1 MSQTHWR
8 KSCACIGLCLL
19 PFFWKT
25 LSSESNDAKVWTT
38 DRFLDFVEGE
48 LVDGG
53 ANSYVAADGSIRL
66 INLYD
71 LNQDG
76 NVDAV
81 FPSTHDNSEA
91 IDLYIYWGKN
101 GLNPSLRTLLP
112 TAGAKDVAIADLNRD
127 GYPDLVVANRFDGT
141 RTDLNSYIYWGS
153 AQGLNA
159 ENRTELPTQGAE
171 SIAVG
176 DLNQDGFP
184 EIVFANSGLSYH
196 VAEDTFNQSFVYW
209 GSPKGYSADR
219 RLNLKTINGRDVK
232 IADLNR
238 DGAPDLAFA
247 NEGNS
252 AKDGGITIY
261 WGTLQGKFSAGHSQQ
276 LPGEFSS
283 GLDVADFNGDGHL
296 DMVLANAFR
305 LKGRELGIYDIIETV
320 AIPSFVYW
328 GSAQGY
334 SSDRRSEL
342 PTVGARSVAAGDL
355 DQDGLADLAFAN
367 GSGGASYVYWAS
379 QSGFKANRRL
389 ALPTLAASRSAVFD
403 LNSDGKLDLI
413 FANRSGAGSHE
424 TVSYVYW
431 GDSRGLSPERR
442 LELPTQGAA
451 GIAVGDLD
459 RDGKTDLV
467 FANKEDGTAGSPT
480 DTYIYWGDARGQ
492 FDPSRRQSLPTR
504 GPNAY
509 AAADLNADGFPDLY
523 MPESESTI
531 YWGSQQGYAPVRKSV
546 VGAKQA
552 MSGQAADFNRDG
564 YLDLALSE
572 WAPGEEGA
580 GLYWGGP
587 AGYSAAN
594 RFVFR
599 IGSVRFHA
607 IADLNRDGWPD
618 VIFPT
623 TSGEVVIFW
632 NSANGFDNARKQSL
646 PCAAA
651 VSTEVAD
658 LNGDGYLEVIVANLW
673 DKNPPPGKPRSFG
686 GSPEA
691 DTFIYWG
698 SASGYSATRRQV
710 LPSVGNEDV
719 TVADLNQDGKLDL
732 VLTSYHAG
740 STRNAPSRIY
750 WNGAQGFDPSRVML
764 LPTHSASGAMVA
776 DFNRDGWKD
785 ILITCHS
792 YEGNHRND
800 SFLYWGSSK
809 GYSVDRKSL
818 LHGLGPHLMNVAD
831 IGNIYNRSDRY
842 DYISP
847 PFRAGAEARW
857 QSLRWKAETPFRT
870 RVEFQIRRASSAE
883 SLTSAPWQGPAGEG
897 TFFQTSGAALEG
909 LKGSGDWIQY
919 KATLVSPDS
928 ANSPVV
934 RSVSLE
940 YR

>member
-1 MSQTHWR
+1 MNQSRWS
-8 KSCACIGLCLL
+8 KYYVCIGLFLL
-19 PFFWKT
+19 PFVWRVV
-25 LSSESNDAKVWTT
+25 SSESNASKVWTT
-38 DRFLDFVEGE
+38 STFLDFVEGE

-76 NVDAV
+76 NVDVV

-91 IDLYIYWGKN
+91 IDLFIYWGKN
-101 GLNPSLRTLLP
+101 GLNPQNRTSLP
-112 TAGAKDVAIADLNRD
+112 TEGAKDVAIADLNQD

-141 RTDLNSYIYWGS
+141 RTDLNSYVYWGG
-153 AQGLNA
+153 AQGLDA
-159 ENRTELPTQGAE
+159 QSRTELPTQGAE
-171 SIAVG
+171 SVAVG
-176 DLNQDGFP
+176 DLNRDGFP

-196 VAEDTFNQSFVYW
+196 VAEDKFNQSYVYW
-209 GSPKGYSADR
+209 GSSKGYSADR
-219 RLNLKTINGRDVK
+219 RLNLRTINGRDVK

-238 DGAPDLAFA
+238 DGAPDLVFA

-252 AKDGGITIY
+252 AKDGGIVIY
-261 WGTLQGKFSAGHSQQ
+261 WGSPEGKLSVEHSQN

-296 DMVLANAFR
+296 DIALANAFR
-305 LKGRELGIYDIIETV
+305 LKGRELGIYDIVETV

-328 GSAQGY
+328 GSTRGY
-334 SSDRRSEL
+334 SSDHRTDL
-342 PTVGARSVAAGDL
+342 PTVGARSVTAGDL
-355 DQDGLADLAFAN
+355 NQDGLADLVFAN
-367 GSGGASYVYWAS
+367 SSGGASYVYWAS

-389 ALPTLAASRSAVFD
+389 ALPTLAASRCAVAD
-403 LNSDGKLDLI
+403 LNGDTKSDLI

-431 GDSRGLSPERR
+431 GDERGLSPERR

-459 RDGKTDLV
+459 RDGKVDLV

-492 FDPSRRQSLPTR
+492 FDPLRRQSLPTR

-531 YWGSQQGYAPVRKSV
+531 YWGSQQGYASTRKSV
-546 VGAKQA
+546 MGEKQA

-572 WAPGEEGA
+572 WVPGEVGA

-587 AGYSAAN
+587 TGYSAAN
-594 RFVFR
+594 RFVFK

-623 TSGEVVIFW
+623 TAGEVVIFW
-632 NSANGFDNARKQSL
+632 NSADGFDNARKQSL

-651 VSTEVAD
+651 VSVEVAD
-658 LNGDGYLEVIVANLW
+658 LNDDGHLELIVANLW

-698 SASGYSATRRQV
+698 SASGYSAARRQV

-750 WNGAQGFDPSRVML
+750 WNGPQGFDSKQVTL
-764 LPTHSASGAMVA
+764 LPTHSASGAMVV

-792 YEGNHRND
+792 YNGNHRNE
-800 SFLYWGSSK
+800 SFLYWGSST
-809 GYSVDRKSL
+809 GYAAERKSL
-818 LHGLGPHLMNVAD
+818 LYGLGPHLMNVAD
-831 IGNIYNRSDRY
+831 IGNIYDRSDRY
-842 DYISP
+842 HYISP
-847 PFRAGAEARW
+847 PFRVGAEARL
-857 QSLRWKAETPFRT
+857 QNLRWKAETPFRS
-870 RVEFQIRRASSAE
+870 RVEFQLKQASSSEA
-883 SLTSAPWQGPAGEG
+883 LKTAPWQGPGGEG
-897 TFFQTSGAALEG
+897 TFFQTPGGSLEG

-919 KATLVSPDS
+919 KASLISSDS
-928 ANSPVV
+928 ANSPIL
-934 RSVSLE
+934 RSVSVE

>member
-1 MSQTHWR
+1 M
-8 KSCACIGLCLL
+8 
-19 PFFWKT
+19 F
-25 LSSESNDAKVWTT
+25 SSESNDSKVWTT
-38 DRFLDFVEGE
+38 ATFLDFVEGE

-66 INLYD
+66 ISLYD

-91 IDLYIYWGKN
+91 IDLYIYWGKT
-101 GLNPSLRTLLP
+101 GLGPSRRTTLP
-112 TAGAKDVAIADLNRD
+112 TAGAKDVAIADLNQD
-127 GYPDLVVANRFDGT
+127 SYPDLVVANRFDGT

-153 AQGLNA
+153 PQGLNA
-159 ENRTELPTQGAE
+159 RNRMELPTQGAE
-171 SIAVG
+171 SVAVG
-176 DLNQDGFP
+176 DLNKDGFP

-196 VAEDTFNQSFVYW
+196 VAEDNFNQSFVYW
-209 GSPKGYSADR
+209 GSSKGYSADR

-238 DGAPDLAFA
+238 DGASDLVFA

-261 WGTLQGKFSAGHSQQ
+261 WGTLQGEFSAERFQH

-296 DMVLANAFR
+296 DIALANAFR

-342 PTVGARSVAAGDL
+342 PTVGARSVTAGDL
-355 DQDGLADLAFAN
+355 NQDGLADLVFAN

-379 QSGFKANRRL
+379 KSGFKANRRL
-389 ALPTLAASRSAVFD
+389 ALPTLAASRCAIVD
-403 LNSDGKLDLI
+403 LNADGKSDLI
-413 FANRSGAGSHE
+413 FANRSGSGSHD

-431 GDSRGLSPERR
+431 GDSRGLTPERR
-442 LELPTQGAA
+442 LELPTHGAS

-459 RDGKTDLV
+459 RDGKPDLV

-531 YWGSQQGYAPVRKSV
+531 YWGSQDGYAPIRKSV
-546 VGAKQA
+546 IGGKQA

-572 WAPGEEGA
+572 WVAGEEGA

-587 AGYSAAN
+587 TGFSASN
-594 RFVFR
+594 RFVFK
-599 IGSVRFHA
+599 IGSIRFHA

-632 NSANGFDNARKQSL
+632 NGANGFDNARKQSL

-651 VSTEVAD
+651 VSVEVAD
-658 LNGDGYLEVIVANLW
+658 LNGDGHLDLIVANLW
-673 DKNPPPGKPRSFG
+673 DKNPAPGKPRSFG
-686 GSPEA
+686 GSAEA
-691 DTFIYWG
+691 DTLIYWG
-698 SASGYSATRRQV
+698 SAGGYSAGRRQV
-710 LPSVGNEDV
+710 LPSVGNEDI
-719 TVADLNQDGKLDL
+719 TVADLNQDGRLDL

-750 WNGAQGFDPSRVML
+750 WNAAQGFDPANVTL
-764 LPTHSASGAMVA
+764 LPTHSASGAMIA
-776 DFNRDGWKD
+776 DFNRDEWKD

-800 SFLYWGSSK
+800 SFLYWGSPS
-809 GYSVDRKSL
+809 GYAADRKSL
-818 LHGLGPHLMNVAD
+818 LYGLGPHLMNVAD
-831 IGNIYNRSDRY
+831 IGNIYDRSDRY
-842 DYISP
+842 DYISS
-847 PFRAGAEARW
+847 PFRTGPEARL
-857 QSLRWKAETPFRT
+857 QSLHWKAETPFRS
-870 RVEFQIRRASSAE
+870 RVEFQLRRTSSREA
-883 SLTSAPWQGPAGEG
+883 LNTAPWQGLRGEG
-897 TFFQTSGAALEG
+897 TFFETSGASLEG

-919 KATLVSPDS
+919 KATLISPDS
-928 ANSPVV
+928 ANSPIL
-934 RSVSLE
+934 RSVSIE

>member
-1 MSQTHWR
+1 LNQSRWR
-8 KSCACIGLCLL
+8 SYHACVGLLL
-19 PFFWKT
+19 LTFVWKV
-25 LSSESNDAKVWTT
+25 LSSESNEPKAWTT
-38 DRFLDFVEGE
+38 ATFLVFVEGE

-76 NVDAV
+76 NVDVV

-91 IDLYIYWGKN
+91 IDLFIYWGKN
-101 GLNPSLRTLLP
+101 GFGLANRTNLP
-112 TAGAKDVAIADLNRD
+112 TAGAKDVAIADLNQD
-127 GYPDLVVANRFDGT
+127 SYPDLVVANRFDGT

-159 ENRTELPTQGAE
+159 KNRTELPTQGAE
-171 SIAVG
+171 SVALG

-196 VAEDTFNQSFVYW
+196 VAEDNFNQSFVYW
-209 GSPKGYSADR
+209 GSSKDYSADR
-219 RLNLKTINGRDVK
+219 RLNLKTINGRDIK

-238 DGAPDLAFA
+238 DGASDLVFA

-261 WGTLQGKFSAGHSQQ
+261 WGTIQGEFSAERSQH

-283 GLDVADFNGDGHL
+283 GLDIADFNGDGHL
-296 DMVLANAFR
+296 DIALANAFR

-328 GSAQGY
+328 GSTEGY
-334 SSDRRSEL
+334 SPDRRSEL
-342 PTVGARSVAAGDL
+342 PTVGARSVSAGDL
-355 DQDGLADLAFAN
+355 DQDGLADLVFAN
-367 GSGGASYVYWAS
+367 SSGGASYVYWAS
-379 QSGFKANRRL
+379 KSGLKANRRL
-389 ALPTLAASRSAVFD
+389 ALPTLAASRCAVVD
-403 LNSDGKLDLI
+403 LNGDGKLDVV

-442 LELPTQGAA
+442 LELPTQGAS

-459 RDGKTDLV
+459 RDGKPDLV

-480 DTYIYWGDARGQ
+480 DSYIYWGDARGQ

-509 AAADLNADGFPDLY
+509 AAADLNVDGFPDLY

-531 YWGSQQGYAPVRKSV
+531 YWGSQQGYAPIRKSAIS
-546 VGAKQA
+546 GKQA

-587 AGYSAAN
+587 TGYSAAN
-594 RFVFR
+594 RFVFKIR
-599 IGSVRFHA
+599 SARFHS

-623 TSGEVVIFW
+623 TASEVVIFW
-632 NSANGFDNARKQSL
+632 NSAKGFDNAHKQSL
-646 PCAAA
+646 PCGAA
-651 VSTEVAD
+651 VSVEVAD
-658 LNGDGYLEVIVANLW
+658 LNGDGHLEVIVANLW

-698 SASGYSATRRQV
+698 SVSGYSADRRQV

-719 TVADLNQDGKLDL
+719 TVADLNRDGKLDL

-750 WNGAQGFDPSRVML
+750 WNGGQGFDPATVTL
-764 LPTHSASGAMVA
+764 LPTHSASGAMIA

-800 SFLYWGSSK
+800 SFLYWGSST
-809 GYSVDRKSL
+809 GYAANRKSL
-818 LHGLGPHLMNVAD
+818 LYGLGPHLMNVAD

-842 DYISP
+842 DYISA
-847 PFRAGAEARW
+847 PFRAGSEARL
-857 QSLRWKAETPFRT
+857 QSLRWKAETPFRS
-870 RVEFQIRRASSAE
+870 RVEFQLKRASSAE
-883 SLTSAPWQGPAGEG
+883 TLNIAPWQGPRGEG
-897 TFFQTSGAALEG
+897 TYFQTSGVSLEEI
-909 LKGSGDWIQY
+909 KASGDWIQY
-919 KATLVSPDS
+919 KATLISPDS
-928 ANSPVV
+928 ANSPIL
-934 RSVSLE
+934 RSVSIE

>member
-1 MSQTHWR
+1 M
-8 KSCACIGLCLL
+8 
-19 PFFWKT
+19 PFVWKM
-25 LSSESNDAKVWTT
+25 LSSEIDGSKVWTT
-38 DRFLDFVEGE
+38 STFLDFVEGE

-76 NVDAV
+76 SVDVV

-91 IDLYIYWGKN
+91 IDLFIYWGRS
-101 GLNPSLRTLLP
+101 GLNPQNRTTLP
-112 TAGAKDVAIADLNRD
+112 TEGAKDVAIADLNKD

-141 RTDLNSYIYWGS
+141 RTDLNSYVYWGS
-153 AQGLNA
+153 AQGLDA
-159 ENRTELPTQGAE
+159 QRRTELPTQGAE
-171 SIAVG
+171 SVAVG
-176 DLNQDGFP
+176 DLNHDGFP

-196 VAEDTFNQSFVYW
+196 VAEDKFNQSFVYW
-209 GSPKGYSADR
+209 GSSKGFSVDR
-219 RLNLKTINGRDVK
+219 RLSLKTINGRDIK

-238 DGAPDLAFA
+238 DGSPDLVFA

-252 AKDGGITIY
+252 SKDGGITIY
-261 WGTLQGKFSAGHSQQ
+261 WGTPQGEFSGEHSQN

-283 GLDVADFNGDGHL
+283 GLAVADFNGDGHL
-296 DMVLANAFR
+296 DIALANAFR
-305 LKGRELGIYDIIETV
+305 LKGRELGIYDIVETV
-320 AIPSFVYW
+320 AISSFVYW
-328 GSAQGY
+328 GSTQGY
-334 SSDRRSEL
+334 STERRTDL
-342 PTVGARSVAAGDL
+342 PTVGSRSVTAGDL
-355 DQDGLADLAFAN
+355 NQDGLADLVFAN
-367 GSGGASYVYWAS
+367 STGGASYVYWAS
-379 QSGFKANRRL
+379 KSGFKANRRL
-389 ALPTLAASRSAVFD
+389 ALPTLAASRCAIAD
-403 LNSDGKLDLI
+403 LNGDAKSDLV

-459 RDGKTDLV
+459 RDGKIDLV

-480 DTYIYWGDARGQ
+480 DTFIYWGDALGQ
-492 FDPSRRQSLPTR
+492 FDPLRRQSLPTR

-523 MPESESTI
+523 MPEAESTI
-531 YWGSQQGYAPVRKSV
+531 YWGSQQGYAPIRKSV
-546 VGAKQA
+546 VGGKQA

-587 AGYSAAN
+587 TGYSTAN
-594 RFVFR
+594 RFVFK

-607 IADLNRDGWPD
+607 IADVNRDGWPD

-623 TSGEVVIFW
+623 TAGEVVIFW

-651 VSTEVAD
+651 VSVEVAD
-658 LNGDGYLEVIVANLW
+658 LNSDGHLELIVANLW
-673 DKNPPPGKPRSFG
+673 DKNPPPGKPQSFG

-698 SASGYSATRRQV
+698 SARGYSADRRQV

-750 WNGAQGFDPSRVML
+750 WNGPQGFDSKQVTL

-792 YEGNHRND
+792 YKGNHRND
-800 SFLYWGSSK
+800 SFLYWGSST
-809 GYSVDRKSL
+809 GYAADRKSL
-818 LHGLGPHLMNVAD
+818 LYGLGPHLMNVAD
-831 IGNIYNRSDRY
+831 IGNIYDRSDRY

-847 PFRAGAEARW
+847 PFGVGSEARL
-857 QSLRWKAETPFRT
+857 QSLRWKAETPFRS
-870 RVEFQIRRASSAE
+870 RVEFQLKRASSAE
-883 SLTSAPWQGPAGEG
+883 TLRTTQWEGVGGPG
-897 TFFQTSGAALEG
+897 TVFQTSGASLEG
-909 LKGSGDWIQY
+909 LKGSGGWIQY
-919 KATLVSPDS
+919 KATFISPDS
-928 ANSPVV
+928 ANSPIL
-934 RSVSLE
+934 RSVSIE

>member
-1 MSQTHWR
+1 M
-8 KSCACIGLCLL
+8 
-19 PFFWKT
+19 
-25 LSSESNDAKVWTT
+25 LSSESNDSKVWTT
-38 DRFLDFVEGE
+38 AAFLDFGEGE

-76 NVDAV
+76 NVDVV

-91 IDLYIYWGKN
+91 IDLLIYWGKN
-101 GLNPSLRTLLP
+101 GLGPANRATLP
-112 TAGAKDVAIADLNRD
+112 TAGAKDVAIADLNQD
-127 GYPDLVVANRFDGT
+127 SYPDLVVANRFDGT

-159 ENRTELPTQGAE
+159 KNRTGLPTQGAE
-171 SIAVG
+171 SVAVG
-176 DLNQDGFP
+176 DLNKDGFP

-196 VAEDTFNQSFVYW
+196 VAEDNFNQSFVYW
-209 GSPKGYSADR
+209 GSSKGYSADR

-238 DGAPDLAFA
+238 DGALDLVFA

-261 WGTLQGKFSAGHSQQ
+261 WGTIQGEFSAERFQH

-296 DMVLANAFR
+296 DIALANAFR

-342 PTVGARSVAAGDL
+342 PTVGARSVSAGDL
-355 DQDGLADLAFAN
+355 DQDGLADVVFAN
-367 GSGGASYVYWAS
+367 SSGGASYVYWAS
-379 QSGFKANRRL
+379 KSGFKANRRL
-389 ALPTLAASRSAVFD
+389 ALPTLAASRCAVVD
-403 LNSDGKLDLI
+403 LNGDGKLDLI
-413 FANRSGAGSHE
+413 FANRSGAGSHD

-431 GDSRGLSPERR
+431 GDIRGLSSERR
-442 LELPTQGAA
+442 LELPTHGAS

-459 RDGKTDLV
+459 RDGKADLV
-467 FANKEDGTAGSPT
+467 FANKEDGTAGRPT
-480 DTYIYWGDARGQ
+480 DTYIYWGDPRGQ
-492 FDPSRRQSLPTR
+492 FDASRRQSLPTR

-531 YWGSQQGYAPVRKSV
+531 YWGSQQGYAPIRKSV
-546 VGAKQA
+546 IGGKQA
-552 MSGQAADFNRDG
+552 MSGQAADFDRDG

-587 AGYSAAN
+587 TGYSAAN

-599 IGSVRFHA
+599 IGSVRFHT
-607 IADLNRDGWPD
+607 IADLNRDGWAD

-632 NSANGFDNARKQSL
+632 NSANGFNNARKQSL

-651 VSTEVAD
+651 VSVEVAD
-658 LNGDGYLEVIVANLW
+658 LNGDGHLELIVANLW
-673 DKNPPPGKPRSFG
+673 DKNPAPGKPRSFG
-686 GSPEA
+686 GSAEA
-691 DTFIYWG
+691 DTLIYWG
-698 SASGYSATRRQV
+698 SAGGYSAARRQV

-719 TVADLNQDGKLDL
+719 TVADLNRDGKLDL

-750 WNGAQGFDPSRVML
+750 WNGAQGFDPAKVTL
-764 LPTHSASGAMVA
+764 LPTHSASGAMIA
-776 DFNRDGWKD
+776 DFNRDEWKD

-800 SFLYWGSSK
+800 SFLYWGSST
-809 GYSVDRKSL
+809 GYAADRKSL

-831 IGNIYNRSDRY
+831 IGNIYHRSDRY
-842 DYISP
+842 DYISA
-847 PFRAGAEARW
+847 PFRTGPEARL
-857 QSLRWKAETPFRT
+857 QSLRWKAETPFRS
-870 RVEFQIRRASSAE
+870 RVEFQLRRTSSREA
-883 SLTSAPWQGPAGEG
+883 LNTAPWQGLRGEG
-897 TFFQTSGAALEG
+897 TFFETSGGSLEG

-919 KATLVSPDS
+919 KATLISPDS
-928 ANSPVV
+928 ANSPIL
-934 RSVSLE
+934 RSVSIE